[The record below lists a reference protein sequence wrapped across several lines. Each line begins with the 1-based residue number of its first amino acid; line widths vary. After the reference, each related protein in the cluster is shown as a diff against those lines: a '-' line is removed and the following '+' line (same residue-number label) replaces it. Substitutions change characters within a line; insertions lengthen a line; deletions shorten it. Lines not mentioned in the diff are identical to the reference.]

1 MFIGKALLSLSCLQ
15 NFIAKIKEKYYN
27 EKNIMIIKVEGVGN
41 MSNMELE
48 MKIKNVN
55 EKDLIERIEKL
66 GGKYISKSNQ
76 FLYVYDL
83 MYVNQRYYAN
93 LYELNNET
101 NELRKHIN
109 LKKIENL
116 FFEIDQLLSNE
127 DNVFLK
133 NNFNVENLSSIF
145 KLPIDKIQVILN
157 NKILN
162 SFLDKFKI
170 TPKKWIRL
178 RKTVETKDDGATKEL
193 ITLTIKHI
201 LKNDES
207 GIQQMKETEILVNSL
222 EETNELLENLGFSY
236 RSYQEKRRVKYILNE
251 HEIDIDTWPGL
262 PTYFE
267 VEGKDKA
274 DLSNILNLL
283 GYSFEDAVSCTVDE
297 IYKEIGMDINNMKEL
312 KF

>member
-1 MFIGKALLSLSCLQ
+1 
-15 NFIAKIKEKYYN
+15 
-27 EKNIMIIKVEGVGN
+27 

-48 MKIKNVN
+48 MKIKNIN
-55 EKDLIERIEKL
+55 EKDLIQRIEKL
-66 GGKYISKSNQ
+66 GGKYVSTSLQ
-76 FLYVYDL
+76 FLYVYDM
-83 MYVNQRYYAN
+83 MYINQRYDAY
-93 LYELNNET
+93 LYELNHET
-101 NELRKHIN
+101 NKLRKDVN

-116 FFEIDQLLSNE
+116 FFEIDQLINDE
-127 DNVFLK
+127 DISFIK
-133 NNFNVENLSSIF
+133 QNFNVENLSSIF
-145 KLPIDKIQVILN
+145 KLQIDDIESILN
-157 NKILN
+157 SKILI

-170 TPKKWIRL
+170 NPKKWMRL
-178 RKTVETKDDGATKEL
+178 RKTIEEKADGITKE
-193 ITLTIKHI
+193 TVALTIKHI

-236 RSYQEKRRVKYILNE
+236 RSYQEKRRIKYIFNE

-267 VEGKDKA
+267 VEGKDKN

-283 GYSFEDAVSCTVDE
+283 GYSFDDAVSCTADE
-297 IYKEIGMDINNMKEL
+297 IYQTIGIDINNMREL

>member
-1 MFIGKALLSLSCLQ
+1 
-15 NFIAKIKEKYYN
+15 
-27 EKNIMIIKVEGVGN
+27 

-55 EKDLIERIEKL
+55 EKELIEKIQKL
-66 GGKYISKSNQ
+66 GGKYISISKQ

-83 MYVNQRYYAN
+83 MYINQRYIAD
-93 LYELNNET
+93 LYEFNNET
-101 NELRKHIN
+101 IDLRKNIN
-109 LKKIENL
+109 LTKIENL
-116 FFEIDQLLSNE
+116 FYEIDQLLTNSDIEYLQNE
-127 DNVFLK
+127 
-133 NNFNVENLSSIF
+133 FNVNTLSEIF
-145 KLPIDKIQVILN
+145 KLQYNDIIQILN
-157 NKILN
+157 NSTLI
-162 SFLDKFKI
+162 SFLDRFKK

-178 RKTVETKDDGATKEL
+178 RKTIEENENKITKETV
-193 ITLTIKHI
+193 TLTIKHI
-201 LKNDES
+201 LKNNQS

-236 RSYQEKRRVKYILNE
+236 RSYQEKKRITYILNE

-267 VEGKDKA
+267 VEGKDKN
-274 DLSNILNLL
+274 DLTQILNLL

-297 IYKEIGMDINNMKEL
+297 IYQEIGMDINNMREL

>member
-1 MFIGKALLSLSCLQ
+1 
-15 NFIAKIKEKYYN
+15 
-27 EKNIMIIKVEGVGN
+27 
-41 MSNMELE
+41 MSNIELE

-55 EKDLIERIEKL
+55 EKELIERIEKL
-66 GGKYISKSNQ
+66 GGKYI
-76 FLYVYDL
+76 
-83 MYVNQRYYAN
+83 
-93 LYELNNET
+93 
-101 NELRKHIN
+101 
-109 LKKIENL
+109 
-116 FFEIDQLLSNE
+116 
-127 DNVFLK
+127 
-133 NNFNVENLSSIF
+133 
-145 KLPIDKIQVILN
+145 
-157 NKILN
+157 
-162 SFLDKFKI
+162 
-170 TPKKWIRL
+170 

-236 RSYQEKRRVKYILNE
+236 RSYQEKRRIKYILNE

-267 VEGKDKA
+267 VEGKDKT

-283 GYSFEDAVSCTVDE
+283 GYSFEEAVSCTVDE

-312 KF
+312 RF